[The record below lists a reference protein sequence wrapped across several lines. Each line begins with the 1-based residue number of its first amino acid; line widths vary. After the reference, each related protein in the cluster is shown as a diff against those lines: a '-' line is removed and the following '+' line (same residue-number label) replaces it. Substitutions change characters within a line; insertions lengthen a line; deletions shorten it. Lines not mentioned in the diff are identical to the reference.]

1 MTLSLVVRRTIRAS
15 RASVFE
21 AWISPA
27 QLLQWWGPRE
37 VRCSH
42 AEVDPRVGG
51 KLRIGNELPDGR
63 TLWILGEFLEFV
75 PSERLVY
82 TWRTEP
88 ASAGASVGERVTV
101 RFEALGEVVTEVI
114 VIHERIADDALRAGH
129 AIGWEGCLAH
139 LDEFCRGLVPA
150 GARE

>member
-1 MTLSLVVRRTIRAS
+1 VTLTLVVRRTIRAS

-21 AWISPA
+21 AWINPA
-27 QLLQWWGPRE
+27 QLLQWWGPRG

-42 AEVDPRVGG
+42 AEVEPRVGG

-75 PSERLVY
+75 PSERLAY

-88 ASAGASVGERVTV
+88 ESSLASVEERVTV
-101 RFEALGEVVTEVI
+101 RFEPLGEAATEVI
-114 VIHERIADDALRAGH
+114 VTHERIADDSLRARH
-129 AIGWEGCLAH
+129 AIGWDGCLAH
-139 LDEFCRGLVPA
+139 LAEFCRGLVRGRA
-150 GARE
+150 HE